1 VIFPES
7 WQFNK
12 IFVKIVPGD
21 LTASLEKIKDAY
33 LQIAPH
39 RPFEFEFIDEQY
51 TALYDAEQR
60 MGSVFTVFATLA
72 IIIAC
77 LGLLG
82 LVSFAAA
89 QRTKE
94 IGIRKALGA
103 TASHIVVL
111 ITKDFTNLMIIAIV
125 IGLPAAYW
133 IMEQWLND
141 FAYKISIGAQPLV
154 LASLICILI
163 AFGTA
168 SYQAIKAALINPAE
182 TLRNE

>member
-1 VIFPES
+1 
-7 WQFNK
+7 
-12 IFVKIVPGD
+12 
-21 LTASLEKIKDAY
+21 
-33 LQIAPH
+33 
-39 RPFEFEFIDEQY
+39 
-51 TALYDAEQR
+51 
-60 MGSVFTVFATLA
+60 
-72 IIIAC
+72 
-77 LGLLG
+77 
-82 LVSFAAA
+82 
-89 QRTKE
+89 
-94 IGIRKALGA
+94 
-103 TASHIVVL
+103 
-111 ITKDFTNLMIIAIV
+111 MIIAIV